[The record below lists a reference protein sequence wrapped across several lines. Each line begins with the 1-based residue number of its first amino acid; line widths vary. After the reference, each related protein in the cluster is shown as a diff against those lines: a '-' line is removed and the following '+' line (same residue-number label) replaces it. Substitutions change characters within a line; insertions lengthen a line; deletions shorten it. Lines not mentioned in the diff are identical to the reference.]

1 MAEGPGGERL
11 GPRHATSAI
20 ELDLEG
26 LPLVLVRYRR
36 VPTVEDFAA
45 MERWCRT
52 ELYPRRVRFVAV
64 SDLSAIGM
72 VDRSVRKEGAA
83 MAHRV
88 EPFVIELEIASV
100 LLVTNPLVRG
110 ILKAIRWLTPA
121 IAPEHLVSDGPSAA
135 ELAER
140 LLRREGVELTPP
152 TLDALER
159 IRRTFGT

>member
-1 MAEGPGGERL
+1 MGEGSGGDGL

-52 ELYPRRVRFVAV
+52 ELYPRRIRFLAV
-64 SDLSAIGM
+64 SDVSAIGM
-72 VDRSVRKEGAA
+72 VDREVRKEGAA

-88 EPFVIELEIASV
+88 ESFVLEFEIASI
-100 LLVTNPLVRG
+100 LLVTNPLARG

-121 IAPEHLVSDGPSAA
+121 IAPEHLVPDGPAAA

-152 TLDALER
+152 VLDALDR
-159 IRRTFGT
+159 IRSTFGR